1 MKNNDKNQIKNFIKG
16 NAFGTVALF
25 GLYRQWFND
34 CDSDIHIGT
43 FMICVRCMRGFDS
56 PEAAIREDFVL
67 LQVLSIIF
75 QYITIFVI
83 YEKFFLQAVAHKTAP
98 DQEQKRTTP

>member
-16 NAFGTVALF
+16 NAFGTMALF

-34 CDSDIHIGT
+34 CDLDIQIGT
-43 FMICVRCMRGFDS
+43 FMICVWCMRGFDS

-67 LQVLSIIF
+67 LQVLSFIF

-83 YEKFFLQAVAHKTAP
+83 SE
-98 DQEQKRTTP
+98 

>member
-75 QYITIFVI
+75 QYITPFVI
-83 YEKFFLQAVAHKTAP
+83 YGRFFLQAVAPKTAP
-98 DQEQKRTTP
+98 GTRAEK